1 MKMKFNPIGTTFQEG
16 NVILRAVG
24 KWLGAFAGAGV
35 TKSEPQVK
43 KYLGLTLIPQAGVAI
58 GLSTTAGAALSGPG
72 GNALIGAM
80 VVAIIL
86 TSTLVYELIGPI
98 VTKTALKK
106 AGELTL
112 ER

>member
-1 MKMKFNPIGTTFQEG
+1 
-16 NVILRAVG
+16 
-24 KWLGAFAGAGV
+24 
-35 TKSEPQVK
+35 
-43 KYLGLTLIPQAGVAI
+43 
-58 GLSTTAGAALSGPG
+58 
-72 GNALIGAM
+72 M

-86 TSTLVYELIGPI
+86 TSTLVYELIGPV